1 MLLENFTA
9 GWLNPSLAFLCITK
23 LKFSQDNTSTTVESI
38 QQNGQST
45 LRADQENAA
54 DRDEENEDGKYSRLR
69 LPTQKIYET
78 ITPRTRVG
86 YKLLYSGRGVGESAI
101 ISSYPTNVSG
111 IIVSLNTKHE
121 TKISRILFLPIRVS
135 AILRENFLS

>member
-45 LRADQENAA
+45 LRADQENAT

-69 LPTQKIYET
+69 LPTQKYM
-78 ITPRTRVG
+78 
-86 YKLLYSGRGVGESAI
+86 KQLL
-101 ISSYPTNVSG
+101 
-111 IIVSLNTKHE
+111 HE
-121 TKISRILFLPIRVS
+121 RALDI
-135 AILRENFLS
+135 NF